1 MAGEKAGN
9 AEAFAL
15 ASALGSLTLL
25 GGFLIVDGF
34 VNMFRLVEDYTKT
47 STWTLI
53 AAVPFVVLTYL
64 LGLFV
69 ELFSSAIF
77 PRLMT
82 FLATR
87 SWELTEQDDFLVV
100 ANLGNESMMQRYS
113 ALVRDRKLLDGAA
126 VPLLLLACGAFSE
139 KERLMREVGR
149 SIGPVITL
157 IGVVALAGAFAAP
170 IAAHLK
176 GKAAKNFAGA
186 AAEKSRAK
194 DTQDTAES

>member
-34 VNMFRLVEDYTKT
+34 VDLFRLVEDYTKT

-53 AAVPFVVLTYL
+53 PAGPFVVLTYL

-69 ELFSSAIF
+69 ELFSAAIF
-77 PRLMT
+77 PRLTT

-100 ANLGNESMMQRYS
+100 ANLRNESMMHRYA

-126 VPLLLLACGAFSE
+126 IPLLLLACGAFSE
-139 KERLMREVGR
+139 KDRLMREVGR

-157 IGVVALAGAFAAP
+157 
-170 IAAHLK
+170 
-176 GKAAKNFAGA
+176 
-186 AAEKSRAK
+186 
-194 DTQDTAES
+194 